1 MNQLATPSSP
11 LWTLISGRNSRH
23 GLWLLPLLMAFVV
36 AVWMTFRS
44 GTFVSSQNFSNLIA
58 QATPLIL
65 ASLGQLMVV
74 LIGGLDL
81 SVGAVI
87 SLSTSIL
94 VIDAPWFVV
103 VPGVFVVAALIGLV
117 NGLVIA
123 RLNVHPIIATLSM
136 TSLVQG
142 AALLIRPV
150 AGGTPPPFVSQMVN
164 AAPFGV
170 PMPVIWLL
178 VTVILAWM
186 LIHRS
191 RFGLHL
197 FAVGGGPAVARFH
210 GIRVERTIVSAYVL
224 SSVFAAAAG
233 VFLAARIASGDPQI
247 GALFAIESIT
257 AVALGGVQLAGGI
270 GSVSGAVTGAVF
282 LALLAN
288 GMNLENLSAFIQTVI
303 KGCILLAVVAMQPR
317 KNIGL

>member
-1 MNQLATPSSP
+1 MNKIASPSH
-11 LWTLISGRNSRH
+11 LWMLINGRNSRH
-23 GLWLLPLLMAFVV
+23 GLWLLPLIMAVIV
-36 AVWMTFRS
+36 AAWMTMRS
-44 GTFVSSQNFSNLIA
+44 STFAGSQNISNLVA
-58 QATPLIL
+58 QAAPLIL

-87 SLSTSIL
+87 SLTTSIL
-94 VIDAPWFVV
+94 VIDAPWFLV
-103 VPGVFVVAALIGLV
+103 VPGAFVIAALIGLV

-150 AGGTPPPFVSQMVN
+150 AGGTPPALVSELVN
-164 AAPFGV
+164 ATPFGI
-170 PMPVIWLL
+170 PMPVLW
-178 VTVILAWM
+178 VVASVICAWK
-186 LIHRS
+186 LTHRS

-210 GIRVERTIVSAYVL
+210 GIAVERVTVSAYVL
-224 SSVFAAAAG
+224 SSIFAAAAG
-233 VFLAARIASGDPQI
+233 VFLAGRIASGDPQI
-247 GALFAIESIT
+247 GSLFAIESIT
-257 AVALGGVQLAGGI
+257 AVALGGVQLAGGV
-270 GSVSGAVTGAVF
+270 GSVWSAATGAVF

-303 KGCILLAVVAMQPR
+303 KGGILLAVVAMQPR
-317 KNIGL
+317 KKIGL